1 MKLISRMGSAWPAL
15 ILLGAC
21 SGRDAT
27 MVALQLEPA
36 VAAEPPQLEAIILEP
51 GRVAATVFDAGAPG
65 TGGTSGC
72 VSEHQDAGV
81 PPEAD
86 AGSPPAD
93 AGSEPEPPPPLGAC
107 LSCATARCSLQV
119 NHAIGLV
126 STAENLARVTQLFDC
141 VIGEDWE
148 LGGAIPTS
156 SCFFADPAQP
166 LGSLLP
172 CYCGSTPLA
181 QCLATGPGDNSE
193 ACGAE
198 VELASQCDPVVA
210 SCVTSSGSNPEVA
223 LGDALQLLNCERAA
237 CPVECGFPPPIEE

>member
-15 ILLGAC
+15 FILAAC

-27 MVALQLEPA
+27 IVDLPLAPA
-36 VAAEPPQLEAIILEP
+36 AAELQQVEAVTLEQARI
-51 GRVAATVFDAGAPG
+51 AATVFDSGAG
-65 TGGTSGC
+65 TGGTTSGC
-72 VSEHQDAGV
+72 VSAN
-81 PPEAD
+81 P
-86 AGSPPAD
+86 D
-93 AGSEPEPPPPLGAC
+93 AGSEPPVEADAGPVEPPPLGAC
-107 LSCATARCSLQV
+107 LSCATERCSLQV
-119 NHAIGLV
+119 GNAIGLA
-126 STAENLARVTQLFDC
+126 SAAENLARVTQLFDC
-141 VIGEDWE
+141 VIGPDWE
-148 LGGAIPTS
+148 LGNAIPTT

-181 QCLATGPGDNSE
+181 QCLATGPSDDAE

-198 VELASQCDPVVA
+198 VELASQCDPIVA

-237 CPVECGFPPPIEE
+237 CPAECGFPPPIEE

>member
-15 ILLGAC
+15 FVLGAC

-27 MVALQLEPA
+27 IVDLPIAPPSAELPQVDSVTLEPA
-36 VAAEPPQLEAIILEP
+36 
-51 GRVAATVFDAGAPG
+51 RVATTVFDAGSAG
-65 TGGTSGC
+65 TGGASGC
-72 VSEHQDAGV
+72 VSEHPDAGT
-81 PPEAD
+81 PP
-86 AGSPPAD
+86 GKPD
-93 AGSEPEPPPPLGAC
+93 AGSEPEEPPPLGAC
-107 LSCATARCSLQV
+107 LACATERCSLQV
-119 NHAIGLV
+119 GNAIGLA
-126 STAENLARVTQLFDC
+126 SSAENLARVTQLFDC
-141 VIGEDWE
+141 VIGADWE

-181 QCLATGPGDNSE
+181 QCLGTGPIDDSE

-198 VELASQCDPVVA
+198 VEIASQCDPIVA

-237 CPVECGFPPPIEE
+237 CPAECGFPPPIEE